1 MADIREVTEAGEEP
15 LRRRCAINVHNNG
28 TVEGNHDFPGKK
40 ITAKSCNWVA
50 HREYIARV
58 EGAKD
63 AAMKAPALFTKVG
76 IPAANVLGRNRA
88 KEPSGAR
95 PRSGNE
101 TGHRR

>member
-1 MADIREVTEAGEEP
+1 MADIREVREAGDEP
-15 LRRRCAINVHNNG
+15 LRRRCAINVHKKG
-28 TVEGNHDFPGKK
+28 TEEGNHGFPGKY

-50 HREYIARV
+50 HCEYIARV

-63 AAMKAPALFTKVG
+63 AATKAPALFTKVG
-76 IPAANVLGRNRA
+76 IPAANGLGRDRA